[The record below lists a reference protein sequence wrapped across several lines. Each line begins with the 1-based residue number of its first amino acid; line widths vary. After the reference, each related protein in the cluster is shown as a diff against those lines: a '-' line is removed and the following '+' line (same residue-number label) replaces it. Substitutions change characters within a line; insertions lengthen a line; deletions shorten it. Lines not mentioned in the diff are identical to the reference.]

1 MSIDYNLLH
10 PPPPC
15 LRLSKPKEN
24 EGLLISPES
33 SGSGQ
38 KTSRLGAT
46 LFLLGA
52 GFLLSGF
59 LLIMALIS
67 LILF

>member
-1 MSIDYNLLH
+1 MSTNYNLLH
-10 PPPPC
+10 PPAPY

-33 SGSGQ
+33 SGSGP
-38 KTSRLGAT
+38 KTSRLGVA
-46 LFLLGA
+46 LFLFGTA
-52 GFLLSGF
+52 FLLSGF
-59 LLIMALIS
+59 ILIMALIS